1 MDLEELKDLK
11 DSKVLWFS
19 ISTAI
24 ILVMVY
30 LADFSKFMESI
41 SQADPYI
48 LIPAFVTGFSVFG
61 LWSYV
66 WYHFLTQMDVD
77 VSLFQSFKMFMAG
90 HFLNSIFPMGQFGG
104 EPFMAYIISDNTE
117 ASYGKSFSAVFSSD
131 LVNTIPGFTF
141 MSFGAIYLFQ
151 TGSIT
156 DSIFSA
162 LIQLGLLISLAVLIG
177 YLVWFRPD
185 KLRKAVQKITDKITD
200 LIGRGEKIADKIE
213 EGIINAEKSLS
224 RVGESPA
231 QLLKITLIAH
241 IGFVL
246 QLACLIF
253 ILIALNVE
261 YTLIPLFFVLNLS
274 AFANFSP
281 TPGGAGTYEAAF
293 AGLLVGFISVG
304 FAEAAAAG
312 IIFRMTTYWL
322 GLVVGYVSINS
333 LEGEINLEE

>member
-1 MDLEELKDLK
+1 MNWKELK

-24 ILVMVY
+24 ILAMVY
-30 LADFSKFMESI
+30 VADFSKFVESL
-41 SQADPYI
+41 SHADPYT
-48 LIPAFVTGFSVFG
+48 LFPAFVTGFSVFG
-61 LWSYV
+61 VWSYV
-66 WYHFLTQMDVD
+66 WYHFLRQMDVD
-77 VSLFQSFKMFMAG
+77 VSLFQSFRMFMAG
-90 HFLNSIFPMGQFGG
+90 NFLNSIFPMGQFGG

-141 MSFGAIYLFQ
+141 MAFGALYLFQ
-151 TGSIT
+151 NGSIT
-156 DSIFSA
+156 DSIFNA
-162 LIQLGLLISLAVLIG
+162 LLQLSLLISLAVLIG

-185 KLRKAVQKITDKITD
+185 KLRKVSLGIIGKITELT
-200 LIGRGEKIADKIE
+200 GRGEKIAEKIE
-213 EGIINAEKSLS
+213 AGIRNAEKSLS
-224 RVGESPA
+224 RVGESPY

-241 IGFVL
+241 TGFVL
-246 QLACLIF
+246 QLLCLIF
-253 ILIALNVE
+253 ILMALSVS

-293 AGLLVGFISVG
+293 AGLLVGFISIG
-304 FAEAAAAG
+304 FADAVAAG

-322 GLVVGYVSINS
+322 GLMVGYVSLNS
-333 LEGEINLEE
+333 LEGELQLEK